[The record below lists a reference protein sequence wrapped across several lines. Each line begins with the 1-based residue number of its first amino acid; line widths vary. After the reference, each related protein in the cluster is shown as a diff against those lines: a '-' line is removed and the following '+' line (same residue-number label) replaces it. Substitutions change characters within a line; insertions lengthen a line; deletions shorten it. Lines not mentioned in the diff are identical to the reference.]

1 MIFRN
6 KPLMIDATTLN
17 TVAKFEWMEY
27 AKSDFAYN
35 IYSGV
40 AIIPIRGLLTKRP
53 GLFTPFFETV
63 SYEEIRDAIVQAQK
77 DQDVIAILLDIDSPG
92 GEVAGLFDLVDYI
105 YKSRDTKPIYTFAN
119 DHAFSAAYAIGS
131 ATSKI
136 FINRTSGVGSIG
148 VVATHVDI
156 SEADKK
162 DGIKYTTIFAGA
174 KKNDLSPHEPISDD
188 AVSDI
193 QTEVN
198 RLYEIFVATI
208 SRNRNL
214 SIETIKSTE
223 AATYYGANGIEK
235 GLADEMINGDE
246 VFARI
251 LELGGKMDGEKY
263 KTQVLEIAQ
272 LCKLAHAENR
282 IADFIA
288 QNLSVDQVKQ
298 NLLETMNTQQ
308 EISNTNYPK
317 GTVRENPVI
326 AAALKRA
333 KTGA

>member
-1 MIFRN
+1 MQDYLI
-6 KPLMIDATTLN
+6 
-17 TVAKFEWMEY
+17 W
-27 AKSDFAYN
+27 
-35 IYSGV
+35 
-40 AIIPIRGLLTKRP
+40 LT
-53 GLFTPFFETV
+53 
-63 SYEEIRDAIVQAQK
+63 
-77 DQDVIAILLDIDSPG
+77 
-92 GEVAGLFDLVDYI
+92 I

-198 RLYEIFVATI
+198 RLYEIFVATV

-333 KTGA
+333 KAGA

>member
-1 MIFRN
+1 M
-6 KPLMIDATTLN
+6 
-17 TVAKFEWMEY
+17 
-27 AKSDFAYN
+27 
-35 IYSGV
+35 
-40 AIIPIRGLLTKRP
+40 
-53 GLFTPFFETV
+53 
-63 SYEEIRDAIVQAQK
+63 
-77 DQDVIAILLDIDSPG
+77 
-92 GEVAGLFDLVDYI
+92 
-105 YKSRDTKPIYTFAN
+105 
-119 DHAFSAAYAIGS
+119 
-131 ATSKI
+131 
-136 FINRTSGVGSIG
+136 
-148 VVATHVDI
+148 
-156 SEADKK
+156 
-162 DGIKYTTIFAGA
+162 
-174 KKNDLSPHEPISDD
+174 SPHEPISAD
-188 AVSDI
+188 AVSDT

-198 RLYEIFVATI
+198 RLYEIFVATV

-308 EISNTNYPK
+308 EISNTNYEK
-317 GTVRENPVI
+317 CS
-326 AAALKRA
+326 
-333 KTGA
+333 